1 MKLQS
6 QICLRDR
13 EYIRAIVVLISFM
26 TEWSVA
32 NYLGSDRFVGCNS
45 LRSEEPWMGERE
57 GNLRGAAGSEEV
69 KLVRRV
75 RKRHAE
81 RAPVFDIEVILV
93 RI

>member
-1 MKLQS
+1 
-6 QICLRDR
+6 
-13 EYIRAIVVLISFM
+13 
-26 TEWSVA
+26 
-32 NYLGSDRFVGCNS
+32 
-45 LRSEEPWMGERE
+45 MGEME

-81 RAPVFDIEVILV
+81 RAPVFDIEGILV

>member
-1 MKLQS
+1 MKLHG

-13 EYIRAIVVLISFM
+13 KYIIAIVVLISFM

-32 NYLGSDRFVGCNS
+32 NHLGSDRFVGCNS
-45 LRSEEPWMGERE
+45 SRSEEPWMGERK

-69 KLVRRV
+69 NLVRRV

-81 RAPVFDIEVILV
+81 RAPGFDIEGILV